1 MVIFLIFV
9 LNTGGIT
16 PPPLSLPLSFLQ
28 EVNKANTTIAGAKNL
43 IILVILFSWN
53 LVSKDTLPVIAIFYP
68 KQDNNYL
75 LTSPY
80 VLIQILPYELI

>member
-1 MVIFLIFV
+1 
-9 LNTGGIT
+9 
-16 PPPLSLPLSFLQ
+16 
-28 EVNKANTTIAGAKNL
+28 
-43 IILVILFSWN
+43 
-53 LVSKDTLPVIAIFYP
+53 VSKDTLPVIAIFYP